1 MSTPA
6 PLMMLSPRASPSMM
20 MMPPAIMMKPKPR
33 NPIANLIPVMTPVA
47 RLGPY
52 VEMPETRLDKLLLT
66 AAMIVPLAVFIWG
79 AIKFHAC
86 GSSGW
91 VIAGLKQLGV
101 HVGVGIGYGAVVA
114 AFIGTLRLWS
124 SARTTAEA
132 TDILKP
138 WGAKGAIIMHV
149 FVAVATFIIF
159 RDSCRY

>member
-1 MSTPA
+1 M
-6 PLMMLSPRASPSMM
+6 
-20 MMPPAIMMKPKPR
+20 
-33 NPIANLIPVMTPVA
+33 IPVMRPVA
-47 RLGPY
+47 RPVSNERFGPY
-52 VEMPETRLDKLLLT
+52 VEMPQTRLDKVLLT

-101 HVGVGIGYGAVVA
+101 HVGVGIGYAAAVA

-132 TDILKP
+132 TDILNP
-138 WGAKGAIIMHV
+138 LGAKGAIIMHV